1 MHAPSCSTD
10 ALLLLMRAGDI
21 AALDRLTTCY
31 GPRLAGVA
39 RRCCRRPDDAQ
50 DAVQQALLEAGR
62 SRDRWSGV
70 RDPLAW
76 LATLVSRSCGRLNRG
91 MANDPARHEA
101 EVELPCTCASP
112 EAQAADRELGERLS
126 RSLARLNRTDRV
138 VLLLSAEGWTGPE
151 IARELQISADA
162 VRSRLKRA
170 RRLVRDDLD
179 ALDDTSAPA
188 VDTVEGLAGTPG

>member
-1 MHAPSCSTD
+1 MHAPSCSSES
-10 ALLLLMRAGDI
+10 LLQLMRAGDI

-31 GPRLAGVA
+31 GPRLAAVA
-39 RRCCRRPDDAQ
+39 RRCCRRPDDAE

-62 SRDRWSGV
+62 VRDRWPGV

-101 EVELPCTCASP
+101 GVELPCTCASP
-112 EAQAADRELGERLS
+112 EAQAADRELGEQLS
-126 RSLARLNRTDRV
+126 RSLARLKRTDRC
-138 VLLLSAEGWTGPE
+138 VLLLAAEGWTGPE
-151 IARELQISADA
+151 IAAELQISADA

-170 RRLVRDDLD
+170 RRLVREDLEGHGQ
-179 ALDDTSAPA
+179 
-188 VDTVEGLAGTPG
+188 VDTVEAVTGTPG